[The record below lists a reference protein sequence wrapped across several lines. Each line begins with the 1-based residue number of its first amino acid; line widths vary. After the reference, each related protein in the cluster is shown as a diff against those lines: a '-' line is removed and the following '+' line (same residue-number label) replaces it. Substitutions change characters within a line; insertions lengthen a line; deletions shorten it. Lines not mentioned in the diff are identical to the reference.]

1 MGNCCSSQKSK
12 KYFKERPSKSFPK
25 ETAQKPSVSTARRW
39 QTAKEITSTANN
51 SMNRVVTP
59 QVTFV
64 QKVNGKSVL
73 VDSYESLSREYI
85 MEVRHPNDF
94 FRDLSGPFFVFK
106 V

>member
-1 MGNCCSSQKSK
+1 
-12 KYFKERPSKSFPK
+12 
-25 ETAQKPSVSTARRW
+25 
-39 QTAKEITSTANN
+39 
-51 SMNRVVTP
+51 MNRVVTP